1 MSKFTS
7 AAIAAFMLSSSTY
20 AFAQVADRSYYGG
33 ATVSSPSA
41 GTFFVRNRY
50 TAATARSYPG
60 IDPVP
65 VRLGAFEARPVL
77 LASALSTSNV
87 FLSDTV
93 EESDTVIAIQPS
105 VSTAS
110 TWSRHR
116 IGFDASVNHEEYLDR
131 DDQSATEY
139 GVRGFGQ
146 VDVSSNFAVAGS
158 LTHQN
163 QRESRLTIG
172 GQSAPTTAERTEFDR
187 TFGEVNALYATD
199 RLRLRGRVG
208 MTELDYSDA
217 SGNSFDQDL
226 RDQEVVIFSAGAEY
240 AVTRDWAV
248 IGEVASVDRD
258 YTDPASNR
266 DISGMTYRA
275 GVNFELPVNLRGQ
288 VAGQYQDFDPEDP
301 ALENIESTGIDA
313 AVQWFPTELTTANFF
328 ASQSVSDAGN
338 TADANVEVTRYGA
351 GLDHELLRTLVLT
364 SRLAFE
370 NRQFNPSNR
379 EDDLTIFNLGANW
392 KLNPNVQIRGG
403 YAFTSQDSTVNPFDD
418 HTLSIAI
425 RFFP

>member
-7 AAIAAFMLSSSTY
+7 AAVAALMLSSSTY

-50 TAATARSYPG
+50 TAATAHNYPG

-77 LASALSTSNV
+77 LVSALSTSNV
-87 FLSDTV
+87 FLSDAV
-93 EESDTVIAIQPS
+93 EESDVVLAIEPS
-105 VSTAS
+105 VSAATI
-110 TWSRHR
+110 WSRHR
-116 IGFDASVNHEEYLDR
+116 VGFDAVVRHEEYLDLGN
-131 DDQSATEY
+131 QSATEY
-139 GVRGFGQ
+139 GVRGFGEL
-146 VDVSSNFAVAGS
+146 DVSSNFAIAGS
-158 LTHQN
+158 VTHQN
-163 QRESRLTIG
+163 QRENRLGIG
-172 GQSAPTTAERTEFDR
+172 VQTGPTVAERVEFDR
-187 TFGEVNALYATD
+187 TNGEVNAAYETD
-199 RLRLRGRVG
+199 RLRLRGGVSVS
-208 MTELDYSDA
+208 ELDYSNTP
-217 SGNSFDQDL
+217 GVPFDQDL
-226 RDQEVVIFSAGAEY
+226 RDQEAVTITASAQY
-240 AVTRDWAV
+240 AVTRDWAIV
-248 IGEVASVDRD
+248 GEVASIDRD
-258 YTDPASNR
+258 YTDPMSNR
-266 DISGMTYRA
+266 DITGITYRA

-288 VAGQYQDFDPEDP
+288 VTGQFQDFDPEDP
-301 ALENIESTGIDA
+301 TLDDIESTGVNARI
-313 AVQWFPTELTTANFF
+313 QWFPTQLTTANFF

-364 SRLAFE
+364 SQISFE

-379 EDDLTIFNLGANW
+379 EDDLTLLNLGANW

-403 YAFTSQDSTVNPFDD
+403 YTYANQDSEFNPFDD
-418 HTLSIAI
+418 HRISVAI

>member
-41 GTFFVRNRY
+41 GSFFVRNRY
-50 TAATARSYPG
+50 TAATAHSYPG

-77 LASALSTSNV
+77 LVGALSTSNV
-87 FLSDTV
+87 FLSEVV
-93 EESDTVIAIQPS
+93 EESDTVITIQPS
-105 VSTAS
+105 VSVAS

-131 DDQSATEY
+131 NDQSATEY
-139 GVRGFGQ
+139 GVRGFGEL
-146 VDVSSNFAVAGS
+146 DVTSNFAVAGS

-163 QRESRLTIG
+163 QRENRLTIG
-172 GQSAPTTAERTEFDR
+172 GQTAPVNAERVEFDR
-187 TFGEVNALYATD
+187 TFGEVNALYASD
-199 RLRLRGRVG
+199 RFRLRGRVG
-208 MTELDYSDA
+208 MTELDYSDVP
-217 SGNSFDQDL
+217 GNPFSQDL
-226 RDQEVVIFSAGAEY
+226 RDQEIMTLTAGAEY

-248 IGEVASVDRD
+248 IGEVSSVDRD
-258 YTDPASNR
+258 YTNPLSNR
-266 DISGMTYRA
+266 DITGMTYRA

-301 ALENIESTGIDA
+301 ALANIESTGLDA
-313 AVQWFPTELTTANFF
+313 SVQWFPTELTTANFF
-328 ASQSVSDAGN
+328 ASQTVSDAGN
-338 TADANVEVTRYGA
+338 TNDANVEVTRYGA

-364 SRLAFE
+364 SRVSFE

-379 EDDLTIFNLGANW
+379 EDDLTVLNLGANW

-403 YAFTSQDSTVNPFDD
+403 YSFASQDSTVNPFDD
-418 HTLSIAI
+418 HTLSVTI